1 MRVSQSRLVARI
13 LERVALTLVLLVFGM
28 WLGVIH
34 PFEDKLLAEQH
45 AFRTA
50 RQQKLA
56 TEARVARLEKIPVT
70 DADAE
75 LKGFVSEHMPPR
87 RRSFSKAADLVRRLT
102 QESGVQLSGVS
113 YRLEEVK
120 GEPLERLGIE
130 VGVQGSFPS
139 LLGFAHAVE
148 TSSDFLVL
156 RGFSLETGDGE
167 TLALRMAADL
177 YVTP

>member
-1 MRVSQSRLVARI
+1 MRLSQNRLAARV
-13 LERVALTLVLLVFGM
+13 LERVAVALVGLALTAWIAVVRPL
-28 WLGVIH
+28 
-34 PFEDKLLAEQH
+34 EDKLLTEQQTY
-45 AFRTA
+45 RNA
-50 RQQKLA
+50 RQQKLVE
-56 TEARVARLEKIPVT
+56 EARVIRLEKIPVT

-102 QESGVQLSGVS
+102 EESGVQLSGVS
-113 YRLEEVK
+113 YRLGELK

-130 VGVQGSFPS
+130 VNVQGPFPS

-156 RGFSLETGDGE
+156 RGFSLENGDGG
-167 TLALRMAADL
+167 TLALRIRADL
-177 YVTP
+177 YVSP